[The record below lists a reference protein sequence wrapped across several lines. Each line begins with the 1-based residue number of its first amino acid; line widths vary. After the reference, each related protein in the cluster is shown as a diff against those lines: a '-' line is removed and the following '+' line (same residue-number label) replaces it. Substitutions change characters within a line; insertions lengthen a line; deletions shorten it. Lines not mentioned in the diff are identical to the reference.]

1 MASATI
7 KAALS
12 LVIPLATLVFVG
24 VGLFGLIKGQLP
36 LAGKSKLEG
45 TGARIASIVLIIG
58 ALLCCSVA
66 SVVLNAK

>member
-1 MASATI
+1 MDTTI

-45 TGARIASIVLIIG
+45 IGARIAGIVLIIG
-58 ALLCCSVA
+58 ALLCCSIA